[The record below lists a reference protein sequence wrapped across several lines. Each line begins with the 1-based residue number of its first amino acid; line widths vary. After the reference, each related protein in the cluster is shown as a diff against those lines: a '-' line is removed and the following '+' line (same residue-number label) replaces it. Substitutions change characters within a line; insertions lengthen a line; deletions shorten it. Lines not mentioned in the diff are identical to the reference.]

1 MKNKSGGERKK
12 KKNSQE
18 YNKEKRELIF
28 KQKDQEYAQILKMLG
43 NGRCD
48 AYCFDGV
55 RRLCHIRGKMRK
67 RIWINVGDIVL
78 IGKRD
83 FQDKKGDIIQKYFP
97 EEAKSLKDY
106 GELPSNIYISEGK
119 IIENVNPSED
129 LINQAFEF
137 DSNSVDD
144 EKSLKYYSL

>member
-1 MKNKSGGERKK
+1 MKNKSYGERKK
-12 KKNSQE
+12 KKNSQDC
-18 YNKEKRELIF
+18 NKEKRELVF
-28 KQKDQEYAQILKMLG
+28 KHKDQEYAQIVKMLG

-48 AYCFDGV
+48 TYCFDGV

-97 EEAKSLKDY
+97 DEAKNLKDY
-106 GELPSNIYISEGK
+106 GELPSNIFINEEK
-119 IIENVNPSED
+119 ITKNKDSND
-129 LINQAFEF
+129 GNLDQTFEF
-137 DSNSVDD
+137 DSNS
-144 EKSLKYYSL
+144 EKE

>member
-1 MKNKSGGERKK
+1 MGDGH
-12 KKNSQE
+12 
-18 YNKEKRELIF
+18 KEKRELVF

-97 EEAKSLKDY
+97 EETKNLKDY
-106 GELPSNIYISEGK
+106 GELPDNIFINEGK
-119 IIENVNPSED
+119 ILENENSHEGFLD
-129 LINQAFEF
+129 QTFEF
-137 DSNSVDD
+137 NSDS
-144 EKSLKYYSL
+144 EKNEKF

>member
-1 MKNKSGGERKK
+1 MKNKLHGNKKK
-12 KKNSQE
+12 KKNS
-18 YNKEKRELIF
+18 NDGHKEKRELVF

-83 FQDKKGDIIQKYFP
+83 FQDKKGD
-97 EEAKSLKDY
+97 AKACV
-106 GELPSNIYISEGK
+106 P
-119 IIENVNPSED
+119 V
-129 LINQAFEF
+129 
-137 DSNSVDD
+137 
-144 EKSLKYYSL
+144 

>member
-1 MKNKSGGERKK
+1 MKNKSRGDRKK
-12 KKNSQE
+12 KKNFQE
-18 YNKEKRELIF
+18 NSKEKRELVF

-43 NGRCD
+43 NNRCD
-48 AYCFDGV
+48 TYCFDGV

-83 FQDKKGDIIQKYFP
+83 FQEKKGDIIQKYFP

-106 GELPSNIYISEGK
+106 GELPTNIFINDGK
-119 IIENVNPSED
+119 ISKNDDSNEELVD
-129 LINQAFEF
+129 QTFEF
-137 DSNSVDD
+137 DSIS
-144 EKSLKYYSL
+144 EETKT